1 MTLTEKCPT
10 KFPSRSLSNGRRKR
24 VATRWSLAQCG
35 AVSCQRG
42 ELAHPRLRMSSRP
55 AVRRV
60 LDETDILIHDDL
72 HVHSLR
78 PASYV
83 GRQRNSRFLHFERAK
98 RPSCFFLKK
107 EGPATATEKKK
118 ERVESADNKRSDRRA
133 SCIIGSSSALSAC
146 THVLLDKLVNL
157 RSVMPMRRT
166 CAAQAAA
173 K

>member
-1 MTLTEKCPT
+1 VRCGKKKRVSHSLLRSVAGP
-10 KFPSRSLSNGRRKR
+10 PSTATRKR
-24 VATRWSLAQCG
+24 RHQAFRHDTDREMPYKIPISVSVQRPAQTCRPCDLSPLATRWSLAQCG

-42 ELAHPRLRMSSRP
+42 ELGHPRLRMSSRP

-98 RPSCFFLKK
+98 RPSCFFF
-107 EGPATATEKKK
+107 
-118 ERVESADNKRSDRRA
+118 
-133 SCIIGSSSALSAC
+133 
-146 THVLLDKLVNL
+146 
-157 RSVMPMRRT
+157 
-166 CAAQAAA
+166 
-173 K
+173 